1 MSAKLSTIT
10 TQYRRFTKN
19 QVLTEGNLNEVVD
32 FFDDQ
37 DRLSRVYLS
46 GVGIVC
52 GLYPAYDEG
61 QITISITQ
69 GTGITTDGDLFK
81 LYQADVLGNK
91 KIDFDSKTYTH
102 CKVYDNTKAAYKPF
116 FYGGANQHLPLFE
129 LLTEEQQKKEKDPN
143 FALAE
148 FTANTKFELKEAV
161 ILLYLESYEKESD
174 LCVSLSCDNQGLE
187 IVGNYKVLI
196 VSKDVATKIM
206 NYDSMI
212 GKINYVNLYH
222 TLPDLKSNRIVLKKE
237 DFVHLEALKQTFTKG
252 IFKNNVVKNLQE
264 GYNKLLTGLNMPI
277 VLESIQKKI
286 TELFNFDGDTVLPS
300 DFQYRYDLFNDLV
313 DTYNETRA
321 LLLNIEDSYCYPD
334 INAFPKH
341 LMLGELIKTE
351 PCFEFRHAF
360 YKSPLLTGE
369 SLTTCNDCL
378 ADEGTPV
385 IDSKEKKKVK
395 ADEIKTD
402 EIKVCYGENTARQ
415 RMYSLI
421 LRSTELLE
429 NYNAS
434 YDYIKITP
442 SLQLGKL
449 GKKAIPFYNNV
460 NDSLIKAWDF
470 DKTILGLEK
479 NNVSY
484 HDDLLNTQKPLEIQL
499 DSDFYRIEG
508 HQGRNYK
515 EALKVI
521 QQIRLDN
528 GLGFNI
534 MILAVNTNE
543 WDKTIQNFTEYYLN
557 KNHGYEHKAGVIPG
571 GTFIMIYLEEKV
583 PNYDYYK
590 IRRSSLTRD
599 FEKFKEDI
607 PILNPIV
614 ADFSL
619 PYLCCDENNISLSLP
634 VDKICF
640 DSKTPPLPFKVS
652 PSGGFVKANV
662 GPDQNGGI
670 GVNEYGAL
678 VFDPNLVSKELI
690 GQPITFTVN
699 NFDTDCKITVFEK
712 PEFDFTA
719 VASKS
724 PGADETEVT
733 FTITGENIEGNKYTW
748 DFGDKTDWVTDDK
761 TEIKHTYKYNSES
774 QKEFTF
780 DVTLYA
786 DNGNC
791 DFKVTHPVS
800 FEIPDPKVLVDG
812 KLVNEISFCRND
824 KPVELTLEPN
834 IKGAQIL
841 GEGVQVTFG
850 EKYMFTPSEVS
861 KDVQIVT
868 IFIDDKPSNL
878 TITLLELPIANFSYN
893 VDPTTGILTLN
904 NNSQNAAT
912 YTWHID
918 KEVIVTDKKDPIT
931 RQTSMYNE
939 SSISVVLIAE
949 GNCGSATDGPK
960 SIEIRKPVEGNK
972 CLDTAGL
979 FLNNSL
985 VIIYDLKEIAIANK
999 FNRETNHLIS
1009 ETENRFVEVQKN
1021 IESYIAG
1028 KLNDNLSELFTQEN
1042 FNLISAVVGSAIKL
1056 QNPELIAAV
1065 QTLISLN
1072 SSLFYTILRCQD
1084 PETLKASEK
1093 QIIPIEILF
1102 NNLFKSFVEI
1112 KFNADKNGTLKEFL
1126 TSMLKV
1132 FPKIDFIISSLN
1144 IQIETLTASAKFK

>member
-37 DRLSRVYLS
+37 DRLSRIYLS

-52 GLYPAYDEG
+52 GLYPSYDES
-61 QITISITQ
+61 QKTISITQ
-69 GTGITTDGDLFK
+69 GTGVTTDGDLFK

-116 FYGGANQHLPLFE
+116 FYDGSNKQLPLFE

-143 FALAE
+143 FPLAQ
-148 FTANTKFELKEAV
+148 FTANTEFDFKEAV

-196 VSKDVATKIM
+196 VSKAVATQIM

-212 GKINYVNLYH
+212 GKINFVNLYY
-222 TLPDLKSNRIVLKKE
+222 TLPNLKSNRIVLKKE
-237 DFVHLEALKQTFTKG
+237 DFAHLEAIKQTFTKG

-264 GYNKLLTGLNMPI
+264 GYSQLLTGLNMPI
-277 VLESIQKKI
+277 VLEAIQKKI
-286 TELFNFDGDTVLPS
+286 TELFNFEGDPVLPS
-300 DFQYRYDLFNDLV
+300 DFQYRYDLLNDLV
-313 DTYNETRA
+313 DTYNEIRT
-321 LLLNIEDSYCYPD
+321 LLLDIEDSYCYPD

-369 SLTTCNDCL
+369 SLNTCNDCL
-378 ADEGTPV
+378 ADDT
-385 IDSKEKKKVK
+385 DSEENDLTS
-395 ADEIKTD
+395 DEIK
-402 EIKVCYGENTARQ
+402 ICYGEDRAKQ
-415 RMYSLI
+415 RIYSLI
-421 LRSTELLE
+421 LRSSELLE
-429 NYNAS
+429 NYNAL
-434 YDYIKITP
+434 YDVIKITP
-442 SLQLGKL
+442 SLQMGKL

-484 HDDLLNTQKPLEIQL
+484 HDDLLNTKNPLEIHL

-515 EALKVI
+515 EALKAI

-534 MILAVNTNE
+534 MILAVNANE
-543 WDKTIQNFTEYYLN
+543 LDKTIQYFTKYYLN

-583 PNYDYYK
+583 PYYK
-590 IRRSSLTRD
+590 NRRLSLTGD
-599 FEKFKEDI
+599 FEKFAEGI
-607 PILNPIV
+607 PILNPVV
-614 ADFSL
+614 ADFSI
-619 PYLCCDENNISLSLP
+619 PYLCCDENNIGLSLP

-652 PSGGFVKANV
+652 PAGGFVKANV
-662 GPDQNGGI
+662 RSDQNGGI
-670 GVNEYGAL
+670 KVNEFGAL
-678 VFDPNLVSKELI
+678 VFDPNAVSKELI

-699 NFDTDCKITVFEK
+699 NFDTDCKITIFEK
-712 PEFDFTA
+712 PKFDFVA
-719 VASKS
+719 VPSKPS
-724 PGADETEVT
+724 GAEETEVT

-748 DFGDKTDWVTDDK
+748 DFGDKTDPVTDDK
-761 TEIKHTYKYNSES
+761 TEIKHIYKYNSES
-774 QKEFTF
+774 QKKFTF
-780 DVTLYA
+780 EVMLYA

-791 DFKVTHPVS
+791 GFKVTHPVS
-800 FEIPDPKVLVDG
+800 FEIEDPKVLVDG

-824 KPVELTLEPN
+824 KPVELTLQPN
-834 IKGAQIL
+834 VKGVEIL
-841 GEGVQVTFG
+841 GEGVQVSFG
-850 EKYMFTPSEVS
+850 EKYMFAPGEVS
-861 KDVQIVT
+861 KDVKTVT

-878 TITLLELPIANFSYN
+878 TITLLELPTANFSFN
-893 VDPTTGILTLN
+893 IDGTGILTLT
-904 NNSQNAAT
+904 NNSLNAKT
-912 YTWHID
+912 YTWKID
-918 KEVIVTDKKDPIT
+918 KEIIVTDKKDPIT
-931 RQTSMYNE
+931 RQTSIYNE
-939 SSISVVLIAE
+939 SSISVLLTAE
-949 GNCGSATDGPK
+949 GNCGSVNDGPRF
-960 SIEIRKPVEGNK
+960 IEIRKPVEVNT
-972 CLDTAGL
+972 CLANADL
-979 FLNNSL
+979 FVKNSL
-985 VIIYDLKEIAIANK
+985 ETISKLKEISISNK
-999 FNRETNHLIS
+999 FNRETNRLIS
-1009 ETENRFVEVQKN
+1009 ETENRLVEVQKD
-1021 IESYIAG
+1021 IESYING
-1028 KLNDNLSELFTQEN
+1028 KSNAKLSELFTQEN
-1042 FNLISAVVGSAIKL
+1042 FNLISAVVAAAIKL
-1056 QNPELIAAV
+1056 QNPDLIAAV

-1072 SSLFYTILRCQD
+1072 TTLFYTILRCQD
-1084 PETLKASEK
+1084 TEILKASEK
-1093 QIIPIEILF
+1093 QIIPIELLF
-1102 NNLFKSFVEI
+1102 TNLFKNFVEI
-1112 KFNADKNGTLKEFL
+1112 QFNTDTDGSLKKFLS
-1126 TSMLKV
+1126 SMLKV
-1132 FPKIDFIISSLN
+1132 FPKIDFMISSLN
-1144 IQIETLTASAKFK
+1144 VQIEALTASAKLK

>member
-37 DRLSRVYLS
+37 DRLSRIYLS

-52 GLYPAYDEG
+52 GLYPSYNEA
-61 QITISITQ
+61 QKTISTTQ

-116 FYGGANQHLPLFE
+116 FYDGSNKQLPLFE

-143 FALAE
+143 FPLTQ
-148 FTANTKFELKEAV
+148 FTANTEFEFKDAV

-187 IVGNYKVLI
+187 IVGNYKILI
-196 VSKDVATKIM
+196 VSKTVATQIM
-206 NYDSMI
+206 NHDSMI
-212 GKINYVNLYH
+212 GKINFVNLYH

-237 DFVHLEALKQTFTKG
+237 DFAHLEAIKQTFTKG
-252 IFKNNVVKNLQE
+252 IFKNNAVKNLQE
-264 GYNKLLTGLNMPI
+264 GYNQLLTGLNMPI
-277 VLESIQKKI
+277 VLDAIQKKI
-286 TELFNFDGDTVLPS
+286 TELFNFEGDPVLPS
-300 DFQYRYDLFNDLV
+300 DFQYRYDLLNDLV
-313 DTYNETRA
+313 DTYNEIRA
-321 LLLNIEDSYCYPD
+321 LLLDIEDSYCYPD

-369 SLTTCNDCL
+369 SLNTCNDCL
-378 ADEGTPV
+378 ADDK
-385 IDSKEKKKVK
+385 DSEEKDLTS
-395 ADEIKTD
+395 DEIK
-402 EIKVCYGENTARQ
+402 ICYGENTARQ

-421 LRSTELLE
+421 LRSAELLE
-429 NYNAS
+429 NYNPLH
-434 YDYIKITP
+434 DFIKITP
-442 SLQLGKL
+442 SLQMGKL

-460 NDSLIKAWDF
+460 TDSLIKAWDF
-470 DKTILGLEK
+470 DKTFLGLEK

-484 HDDLLNTQKPLEIQL
+484 HDDLLNTKNPLEIYL

-515 EALKVI
+515 EALKAI

-534 MILAVNTNE
+534 MILAVNANE
-543 WDKTIQNFTEYYLN
+543 LDKTIQYFTKYYLS

-583 PNYDYYK
+583 PYYK
-590 IRRSSLTRD
+590 NRRLSLTGD
-599 FEKFKEDI
+599 FEKFAEGI
-607 PILNPIV
+607 NILNPVV
-614 ADFSL
+614 ADFSI
-619 PYLCCDENNISLSLP
+619 PYLCCDENNIGLSLP

-652 PSGGFVKANV
+652 PAGGFVKANV
-662 GPDQNGGI
+662 RSDQNGGI
-670 GVNEYGAL
+670 KVNEFGAL
-678 VFDPNLVSKELI
+678 VFDPNAVSKELI

-699 NFDTDCKITVFEK
+699 NFDTDCKITIFEK
-712 PEFDFTA
+712 PKFDFVA
-719 VASKS
+719 VPSKPS
-724 PGADETEVT
+724 GADETEVT

-748 DFGDKTDWVTDDK
+748 DFGDKTGPITDDK
-761 TEIKHTYKYNSES
+761 TEIKHIYKYNSES
-774 QKEFTF
+774 QKNFTF
-780 DVTLYA
+780 DVVLYA

-791 DFKVTHPVS
+791 DFKVTRPVS
-800 FEIPDPKVLVDG
+800 FEIEDPKVLVDG

-824 KPVELTLEPN
+824 KPVELTLQPN
-834 IKGAQIL
+834 IKGVEIL

-850 EKYMFTPSEVS
+850 EKYMFAPGEVS
-861 KDVQIVT
+861 KDVKTVT

-878 TITLLELPIANFSYN
+878 TITLLELPTASFSFN
-893 VDPTTGILTLN
+893 IDAAGILTLT
-904 NNSQNAAT
+904 NNSLNAKT
-912 YTWHID
+912 YTWKID

-931 RQTSMYNE
+931 RQTSLYNE
-939 SSISVVLIAE
+939 SSISVLLTAE
-949 GNCGSATDGPK
+949 GNCGSATDGPRF
-960 SIEIRKPVEGNK
+960 IEIRKTVEVNT
-972 CLDTAGL
+972 CLDNADL
-979 FLNNSL
+979 FVKNSL
-985 VIIYDLKEIAIANK
+985 ETISNLKEISVSNK
-999 FNRETNHLIS
+999 FNRETNRLIS
-1009 ETENRFVEVQKN
+1009 ETENRLVEVQKDL
-1021 IESYIAG
+1021 ESYING
-1028 KLNDNLSELFTQEN
+1028 KSNDKLSGLFTQEN
-1042 FNLISAVVGSAIKL
+1042 FNLLSAVVASAIKL
-1056 QNPELIAAV
+1056 QNPVLISAV
-1065 QTLISLN
+1065 QTLVSLN
-1072 SSLFYTILRCQD
+1072 TILFYTILRCQD

-1102 NNLFKSFVEI
+1102 TNLFKSFVEI
-1112 KFNADKNGTLKEFL
+1112 QFNTDTDGSLKKFLS
-1126 TSMLKV
+1126 SMLKV

-1144 IQIETLTASAKFK
+1144 IQIEALTASAKLK

>member
-52 GLYPAYDEG
+52 GLYPTYNDA
-61 QITISITQ
+61 QKTISITQ
-69 GTGITTDGDLFK
+69 GSGITTDGDLFK

-102 CKVYDNTKAAYKPF
+102 CKVYDNKKANYKPF
-116 FYGGANQHLPLFE
+116 FYGGANQQLPLFE
-129 LLTEEQQKKEKDPN
+129 LLTEDQQKKEKDLN
-143 FALAE
+143 FALAQ
-148 FTANTKFELKEAV
+148 FKANTSFELKDAV

-196 VSKDVATKIM
+196 VSKDVAKKIM

-237 DFVHLEALKQTFTKG
+237 DFIHLEALKQTFTKG
-252 IFKNNVVKNLQE
+252 IFKNNIVKKLQE

-277 VLESIQKKI
+277 VSDVIQKNI
-286 TELFNFDGDTVLPS
+286 TELFNFDGDPILPS
-300 DFQYRYDLFNDLV
+300 DFQYRYDLLNDLV

-321 LLLNIEDSYCYPD
+321 LLLNLEDSYCYPD

-341 LMLGELIKTE
+341 LMLGELFKSE
-351 PCFEFRHAF
+351 PCFLFRHAF
-360 YKSPLLTGE
+360 YKSPLLTSE
-369 SLTTCNDCL
+369 SLTPCNDCL
-378 ADEGTPV
+378 EDIPK
-385 IDSKEKKKVK
+385 DSEE
-395 ADEIKTD
+395 EIK
-402 EIKVCYGENTARQ
+402 ICYGENTARQ

-421 LRSTELLE
+421 LRTAELLE
-429 NYNAS
+429 NYNTS
-434 YDYIKITP
+434 YDFIKITP

-460 NDSLIKAWDF
+460 NDSLIKDWDF

-484 HDDLLNTQKPLEIQL
+484 HDDLLNTKKPLEIHL

-534 MILAVNTNE
+534 MILSVNANE
-543 WDKTIQNFTEYYLN
+543 LDKTIQKFTEYYLN

-583 PNYDYYK
+583 PYYYYYNTRK
-590 IRRSSLTRD
+590 PSLTGD
-599 FEKFKEDI
+599 FEKFTEGI

-619 PYLCCDENNISLSLP
+619 PYLCCDENNIGLTLP

-640 DSKTPPLPFKVS
+640 DSKTLPLPFKVS

-662 GPDQNGGI
+662 RPDQNGGI
-670 GVNEYGAL
+670 TVNEYGAL

-699 NFDTDCKITVFEK
+699 NFDTDCKITIFEK
-712 PEFDFTA
+712 PKFDFAA
-719 VASKS
+719 VPSKS
-724 PGADETEVT
+724 PGADETEIT
-733 FTITGENIEGNKYTW
+733 FTITGENIEGNKFTW

-761 TEIKHTYKYNSES
+761 TEITHIYKYNSES
-774 QKEFTF
+774 QKKFTF

-812 KLVNEISFCRND
+812 KLVNKISFCRND

-834 IKGAQIL
+834 VKGAQIL

-850 EKYMFTPSEVS
+850 EKFMFVPDAVS
-861 KDVQIVT
+861 KDVQTLT

-878 TITLLELPIANFSYN
+878 TITLLDLPTASFSYN
-893 VDPTTGILTLN
+893 VDATTGILTLN
-904 NNSQNAAT
+904 NNSINAVT
-912 YTWHID
+912 YTWEIN
-918 KEVIVTDKKDPIT
+918 KEVVKTDKKESIT
-931 RQTSMYNE
+931 RPISLYNE
-939 SSISVVLIAE
+939 SSISVSLIAE
-949 GNCGSATDGPK
+949 GKCGSVTDGPR
-960 SIEIRKPVEGNK
+960 SIEIRKPVEVNP
-972 CLDTAGL
+972 CLDNAGL
-979 FLNNSL
+979 FINNSL
-985 VIIYDLKEIAIANK
+985 VTIYSLKETSVINK
-999 FNRETNHLIS
+999 FNKDTINFIA
-1009 ETENRFVEVQKN
+1009 ETENRLVEVQKN
-1021 IESYIAG
+1021 LESYIAG
-1028 KLNDNLSELFTQEN
+1028 KSNAMLNELFKQEYFN
-1042 FNLISAVVGSAIKL
+1042 FISTVVASAIRQ
-1056 QNPELIAAV
+1056 QNPNQIAAV
-1065 QTLISLN
+1065 QTLISIN
-1072 SSLFYTILRCQD
+1072 TSLFYTILRCQD

-1093 QIIPIEILF
+1093 QIIPTELLF

-1112 KFNADKNGTLKEFL
+1112 KFNTDQDGSLKEFL
-1126 TSMLKV
+1126 TSMQKIFL
-1132 FPKIDFIISSLN
+1132 KIDFIISALN
-1144 IQIETLTASAKFK
+1144 IQLEALTASAKLK

>member
-37 DRLSRVYLS
+37 DRLSRIYLS

-52 GLYPAYDEG
+52 GLYPSYNEA
-61 QITISITQ
+61 QKTISITQ

-116 FYGGANQHLPLFE
+116 FYGGANQQLPLFE

-143 FALAE
+143 FALAQ
-148 FTANTKFELKEAV
+148 FKANTSFELKDAV

-196 VSKDVATKIM
+196 VSKDVAAKIM

-212 GKINYVNLYH
+212 GKINYGNLYH
-222 TLPDLKSNRIVLKKE
+222 ILPDLKSNRIVLKKE

-252 IFKNNVVKNLQE
+252 IFKNNIVKNLQD

-277 VLESIQKKI
+277 VLDVIQKKI
-286 TELFNFDGDTVLPS
+286 SELFDFDGDPILPS
-300 DFQYRYDLFNDLV
+300 DFQYRYDLLNDLV

-321 LLLNIEDSYCYPD
+321 LLLNLEDSYCYPD

-341 LMLGELIKTE
+341 LMLGELFKSE

-369 SLTTCNDCL
+369 SLTPCNDCL
-378 ADEGTPV
+378 ADDT
-385 IDSKEKKKVK
+385 DSEEKDITG
-395 ADEIKTD
+395 DELKI
-402 EIKVCYGENTARQ
+402 CYGEDTVKQ
-415 RMYSLI
+415 RMYNLI
-421 LRSTELLE
+421 LRSAELLE
-429 NYNAS
+429 NYNTA
-434 YDYIKITP
+434 YDFIKITP

-449 GKKAIPFYNNV
+449 GKKAIPFYNDV
-460 NDSLIKAWDF
+460 NESLIKAWDF
-470 DKTILGLEK
+470 DKTILGLQK

-484 HDDLLNTQKPLEIQL
+484 HDDLLNTKKPLEIHL

-534 MILAVNTNE
+534 MILAVNANE
-543 WDKTIQNFTEYYLN
+543 LDKTIQKFTEYYLN

-583 PNYDYYK
+583 PYYYYYNTRK
-590 IRRSSLTRD
+590 PSLTGD
-599 FEKFKEDI
+599 FEKFTEGI

-619 PYLCCDENNISLSLP
+619 PYLCCDENNIGLSLP

-662 GPDQNGGI
+662 RPDQNGGI
-670 GVNEYGAL
+670 AVNEYGAL
-678 VFDPNLVSKELI
+678 VFDPNLVSKDLI

-699 NFDTDCKITVFEK
+699 NFDTDCKITIFEK
-712 PEFDFTA
+712 PKFDFTA
-719 VASKS
+719 VPSKS
-724 PGADETEVT
+724 PGADETEII
-733 FTITGENIEGNKYTW
+733 FTITGENIEGNKFTW

-761 TEIKHTYKYNSES
+761 TEITHIYKYNSES
-774 QKEFTF
+774 QKKFTF

-791 DFKVTHPVS
+791 DFKVTHPVT
-800 FEIPDPKVLVDG
+800 FEISDPKVLVDG
-812 KLVNEISFCRND
+812 KLLNKISFCRND
-824 KPVELTLEPN
+824 KSVELTLEPN
-834 IKGAQIL
+834 VKGAQIL

-850 EKYMFTPSEVS
+850 EKYMFVPGEVS
-861 KDVQIVT
+861 KDVQTVT

-878 TITLLELPIANFSYN
+878 TITLLDLPIASFSYN
-893 VDPTTGILTLN
+893 VDATTGILTLN
-904 NNSQNAAT
+904 NNSQNAAA

-939 SSISVVLIAE
+939 SSISVSLIAE
-949 GNCGSATDGPK
+949 GKCGSVTDGPR
-960 SIEIRKPVEGNK
+960 SIEIRKTVEENT
-972 CLDTAGL
+972 CLDNAGL
-979 FLNNSL
+979 FINNSIGTISNL
-985 VIIYDLKEIAIANK
+985 REIAVVNK
-999 FNRETNHLIS
+999 FNRETNRLIS
-1009 ETENRFVEVQKN
+1009 ETENRLAEVQKN
-1021 IESYIAG
+1021 LESYISG
-1028 KLNDNLSELFTQEN
+1028 KLNDTLSELFTQEN
-1042 FNLISAVVGSAIKL
+1042 FNLISTVVSTAIKL

-1072 SSLFYTILRCQD
+1072 TSLFYTILRCQD

-1093 QIIPIEILF
+1093 QIIPVELLF
-1102 NNLFKSFVEI
+1102 NNLFTSFIEI
-1112 KFNADKNGTLKEFL
+1112 KFNSDKDGTLKAFL

-1144 IQIETLTASAKFK
+1144 IQIEALTANAKLR

>member
-37 DRLSRVYLS
+37 DRLSRIYLS

-52 GLYPAYDEG
+52 GLYPSYNEA
-61 QITISITQ
+61 QKTISTTQ

-116 FYGGANQHLPLFE
+116 FYDGSNKQLPLFE

-143 FALAE
+143 FPLTQ
-148 FTANTKFELKEAV
+148 FTANTEFEFKDAV

-187 IVGNYKVLI
+187 IVGNYKILI
-196 VSKDVATKIM
+196 VSKTVATQIM
-206 NYDSMI
+206 NHDSMI
-212 GKINYVNLYH
+212 GKINFVNLYH

-237 DFVHLEALKQTFTKG
+237 DFAHLEAIKQTFTKG
-252 IFKNNVVKNLQE
+252 IFKNNAVKNLQE
-264 GYNKLLTGLNMPI
+264 GYNQLLTGLNMPI
-277 VLESIQKKI
+277 VLDAIQKKI
-286 TELFNFDGDTVLPS
+286 TELFNFEGDPVLPS
-300 DFQYRYDLFNDLV
+300 DFQYRYDLLNDLV
-313 DTYNETRA
+313 DTYNEIRA
-321 LLLNIEDSYCYPD
+321 LLLDIEDSYCYPD

-369 SLTTCNDCL
+369 SLNTCNDCL
-378 ADEGTPV
+378 ADDK
-385 IDSKEKKKVK
+385 DSEEKDLTS
-395 ADEIKTD
+395 DEIK
-402 EIKVCYGENTARQ
+402 ICYGENTARQ
-415 RMYSLI
+415 RMYNLI
-421 LRSTELLE
+421 LRSAELLE
-429 NYNAS
+429 NYNPLH
-434 YDYIKITP
+434 DFIKITP
-442 SLQLGKL
+442 SLQMGKL

-460 NDSLIKAWDF
+460 TDSLIKAWDF
-470 DKTILGLEK
+470 DKTFLGLEK

-484 HDDLLNTQKPLEIQL
+484 HDDLLNTKNPLEIYL

-515 EALKVI
+515 EVLKAI

-534 MILAVNTNE
+534 MILAVNANE
-543 WDKTIQNFTEYYLN
+543 LDKTNQYFTKYYLN

-571 GTFIMIYLEEKV
+571 GTFIMIYLEEKI
-583 PNYDYYK
+583 PYYK
-590 IRRSSLTRD
+590 NRRLSLTGD
-599 FEKFKEDI
+599 FEKFAEGI
-607 PILNPIV
+607 NILNPVV
-614 ADFSL
+614 ADFSI
-619 PYLCCDENNISLSLP
+619 PYLCCDENNIGLSLP

-640 DSKTPPLPFKVS
+640 DSKTPTLPFKVS
-652 PSGGFVKANV
+652 PAGGFVKANIRS
-662 GPDQNGGI
+662 DQNGGI
-670 GVNEYGAL
+670 KVNEFGAL
-678 VFDPNLVSKELI
+678 VFDPNAVSKELI

-699 NFDTDCKITVFEK
+699 NFDTDCKITIFEK
-712 PEFDFTA
+712 PKFDFVA
-719 VASKS
+719 VPSKPS
-724 PGADETEVT
+724 GADETEVT

-748 DFGDKTDWVTDDK
+748 DFGDKTDPITDDK
-761 TEIKHTYKYNSES
+761 TEIKHIYKYNSES
-774 QKEFTF
+774 QKNFTF
-780 DVTLYA
+780 DVVLYA

-800 FEIPDPKVLVDG
+800 FEIEDPKVLVDG

-824 KPVELTLEPN
+824 KPVELTLQPN
-834 IKGAQIL
+834 IKGVEIL

-850 EKYMFTPSEVS
+850 EKYMFAPGEVS
-861 KDVQIVT
+861 KDVKTVT

-878 TITLLELPIANFSYN
+878 TITLLELPTASFSFN
-893 VDPTTGILTLN
+893 IDAAGILTLT
-904 NNSQNAAT
+904 NNSLNAKT
-912 YTWHID
+912 YTWKID

-931 RQTSMYNE
+931 RQTSLYNE
-939 SSISVVLIAE
+939 SSISVLLTAE
-949 GNCGSATDGPK
+949 GNCGSATDGPRF
-960 SIEIRKPVEGNK
+960 IEIRKTVEVNT
-972 CLDTAGL
+972 CLDNADL
-979 FLNNSL
+979 FVKNSL
-985 VIIYDLKEIAIANK
+985 ETISNLKEISVSNK
-999 FNRETNHLIS
+999 FNRETNRLIS
-1009 ETENRFVEVQKN
+1009 ETENRLVEVQKDL
-1021 IESYIAG
+1021 ESYING
-1028 KLNDNLSELFTQEN
+1028 KSNDKLSGLFTQEN
-1042 FNLISAVVGSAIKL
+1042 FNLLSAVVASAIKL
-1056 QNPELIAAV
+1056 QNPVLISAV
-1065 QTLISLN
+1065 QTLVSLN
-1072 SSLFYTILRCQD
+1072 TILFYTILRCQD

-1102 NNLFKSFVEI
+1102 TNLFKSFVEI
-1112 KFNADKNGTLKEFL
+1112 QFNTDTDGSLKKFLS
-1126 TSMLKV
+1126 SMLKV

-1144 IQIETLTASAKFK
+1144 IQIEALTASAKLK